1 MAIRLPLFILATLL
15 LVNGV
20 LSLSVASAAIGVITV
35 GASLLAKTPV
45 QPMHLQ

>member
-1 MAIRLPLFILATLL
+1 MAIRLPLLILAALL

-35 GASLLAKTPV
+35 GASLLAKNSV
-45 QPMHLQ
+45 QPVHLR